1 MREIELSQILE
12 TLSLGVFVLDPEG
25 RIAYWNRWLEG
36 ASELPRA
43 EVLGKSAF
51 ELFPELGT
59 PVFRRNLKSVLAFG
73 NFAYFSQKVHG
84 RLLRLGPLPGSPAGF
99 ELMEQNCAM
108 GPIREDGKVAYAYVT
123 VQDVSELVSHER
135 ILAELATKDVLT
147 SAYNRRFFDRRL
159 AEELDRCKRY
169 GRSLGLVMLDIDFF
183 KAVNDRYGHQFGDQ
197 ALRTA
202 VDQWKKALRIS
213 DFIARYGG
221 EEFCILLP
229 EAGLEES
236 LALAERLRESVA
248 ATDVRCHEHTARIT
262 ASAGVA
268 VSRESDGPDEIM
280 RRVDEALYRAKAGGR
295 NRVEAS
301 EP

>member
-1 MREIELSQILE
+1 MRNIELSQILE

-25 RIAYWNRWLEG
+25 RIAYWNRWLES
-36 ASELPRA
+36 ASDLPRA
-43 EVLGKSAF
+43 EAVGRSVF

-59 PVFRRNLKSVLAFG
+59 SVFRRNLKSVLAFG

-84 RLLRLGPLPGSPAGF
+84 RLLNLRPLPGSPAGF

-147 SAYNRRFFDRRL
+147 SAFNRRFFDRRL
-159 AEELDRCKRY
+159 AEELERCERY

-197 ALRTA
+197 ALRMA
-202 VDQWKKALRIS
+202 VELWKKALRTS
-213 DFIARYGG
+213 DLVARYGG

-236 LALAERLRESVA
+236 LALAERLRASVA
-248 ATDVRCHEHTARIT
+248 EAEVRCLEQTARIT
-262 ASAGVA
+262 VSAGVA
-268 VSRESDGPDEIM
+268 VSRASDCADGIL
-280 RRVDEALYRAKAGGR
+280 RRADEALYRAKAGGR